1 MNKKV
6 DLNGITIANIGKYNP
21 LRRHSY
27 SDFFYID
34 KQHNLITLFG
44 RALELYR
51 FFNEHSIKN
60 LLRIVVNSEVE
71 KD

>member
-1 MNKKV
+1 MIFSHISAKF
-6 DLNGITIANIGKYNP
+6 LIYFLGFG
-21 LRRHSY
+21 
-27 SDFFYID
+27 DFFHID
-34 KQHNLITLFG
+34 QQHNLITLFG

-51 FFNEHSIKN
+51 FFNEHSTKN